1 MGLIISKGIGTVTK
15 VVTPYSKTLVH
26 AEIADEEGNVTAP
39 AEWLE
44 VAEVTEQ
51 VDAEIIIKGT
61 TIKLDSV
68 YCRIGFEAPA
78 NGVKLPCV
86 NWFYTD
92 KEAFESNPQNRLE
105 VNLETSPVAFD
116 VLLQSVEVAHEKM
129 KEFFENLGYG
139 VEIIL

>member
-1 MGLIISKGIGTVTK
+1 MGLIISKGIGTVTRI
-15 VVTPYSKTLVH
+15 VTPF
-26 AEIADEEGNVTAP
+26 AP
-39 AEWLE
+39 AKEAVYNEENELVSEAVAE

-61 TIKLDSV
+61 TIELDSV

-78 NGVKLPCV
+78 NGVKLHCV
-86 NWFYTD
+86 NCFYTD

-105 VNLETSPVAFD
+105 VNLETSPIAFD
-116 VLLQSVEVAHEKM
+116 VVLQSVEVAHEKM

>member
-1 MGLIISKGIGTVTK
+1 MGLIISKGIGTVTR
-15 VVTPYSKTLVH
+15 VVTPF
-26 AEIADEEGNVTAP
+26 AP
-39 AEWLE
+39 AKEAVYNEENELVSEAVAE

-61 TIKLDSV
+61 TIELDSV

-116 VLLQSVEVAHEKM
+116 VVLQSVEVAHEKM

>member
-1 MGLIISKGIGTVTK
+1 MGLIISKGIGTVTRI
-15 VVTPYSKTLVH
+15 VTPFVPAKEAVYNEENELVSE
-26 AEIADEEGNVTAP
+26 AVA
-39 AEWLE
+39 E

-116 VLLQSVEVAHEKM
+116 VVLQSVEVAHEKM